1 MTVIKPN
8 SIAGIVSVTAQGD
21 VINFYKSDGTLA
33 GLEIGGARINATGV
47 STFVDVYV
55 SGAVTATSFSGDGS
69 GLTGVASTD
78 NIITSTD
85 ATFNANVSIGGS
97 LTVNGDF
104 TRINTQVLD
113 IADKT
118 VGVASTSTKT
128 AITQDGG
135 GLVIYGPTDINFVY
149 DRDKIAVGLNTNL
162 SVTGV
167 VTATSFS
174 NADGSPVG
182 GIATESASPNN
193 TIVYLNLGSAQDHK
207 LTISG
212 ITTVSVTG
220 GTEGDSHTVRIVNSG
235 IATVGFSTYFL
246 FPSGATPS
254 LPTADG
260 AISLISFTV
269 NRVGAAGTQ
278 LLAGAS
284 VNFS

>member
-1 MTVIKPN
+1 MGIQINGSNDIISSADGSLTV
-8 SIAGIVSVTAQGD
+8 V
-21 VINFYKSDGTLA
+21 
-33 GLEIGGARINATGV
+33 GADLLNP
-47 STFVDVYV
+47 SNLNV
-55 SGAVTATSFSGDGS
+55 SGVVTATSFVGDGS

-113 IADKT
+113 IEDKT

-182 GIATESASPNN
+182 GIITIERTGLGN
-193 TIVYLNLGSAQDHK
+193 TTIFLDLSSAQHH
-207 LTISG
+207 TITLAAG
-212 ITTVSVTG
+212 ISTIDCTG
-220 GTEGDSHTVRIVNSG
+220 GSVGESHSVVLINPSSVGTGV
-235 IATVGFSTYFL
+235 TVGFATDFL
-246 FPSGATPS
+246 FPSGSSPA
-254 LPTADG
+254 LPTG
-260 AISLISFTV
+260 ANDISLISFVVKQT
-269 NRVGAAGTQ
+269 GIGGTQ
-278 LLAGAS
+278 VLASAGL
-284 VNFS
+284 NYQ

>member
-235 IATVGFSTYFL
+235 ITTVGFSTYFL

>member
-21 VINFYKSDGTLA
+21 VINFYKSDGTLD